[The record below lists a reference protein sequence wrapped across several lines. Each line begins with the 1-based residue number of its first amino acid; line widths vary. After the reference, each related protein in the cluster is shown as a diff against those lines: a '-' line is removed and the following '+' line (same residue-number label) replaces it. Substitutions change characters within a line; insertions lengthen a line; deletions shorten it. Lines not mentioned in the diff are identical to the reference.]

1 MATPVQLTL
10 TMDASGAVA
19 GVDQFN
25 KQIASIGPTAQ
36 SAAAKA
42 SKGFNGIESAERQA
56 HIAGQLFVRT
66 TGIEIPRALETVI
79 ARSQTLGPILQG
91 LFGVSVAAAAIPALI
106 EVGDKIVSIT
116 ENMAGYTDEVKKM
129 EQETIQASRQSFVNP
144 STLAVARSHLN
155 ELNAQIVEV
164 GKRREALNQ
173 AGPSAGQSI
182 LGAVV
187 PGLDI
192 VALYAQEQQRNAAVA
207 QGIELD
213 KERQELLQRQAELQK
228 QITDEIHAA
237 DQSADLA
244 GLTGYA
250 RIAQERAQQIKGI
263 NQNVALD
270 NNQKDQ
276 LIIDA
281 DQEAWGKSVE
291 LARQG
296 AQEVMALRHSVV
308 EDALT
313 GTAQIYQREADQI
326 EELNSKRAQSLI
338 TEKNYQD
345 ERALIHQRTLQQIS
359 AYEKQEAQETQGL
372 QEQALESGLTGDQ
385 LIIQQAEARI
395 AKERAL
401 YDQGAI
407 DYANYSARVEAI
419 DTERDNKLLQSAQQV
434 EQKKKQILEQAAED
448 EQNAQDAIVLA
459 SVNEWQRGN
468 AQILIDAQ
476 KRIAEIDKSER
487 SALQGWTEDSEQY
500 VAIEQ
505 AAQAKREVVWAETNQ
520 KILEEHKKQ
529 VEQLGAD
536 LESVF
541 DDIGSGNIGK
551 RILDNMKKLFFQ
563 ILAEWLM
570 TTQTMGSG
578 FGSLFGNIIFGPGS
592 TGANFFGGSSGGGN
606 MGILGGLLGAGSSS
620 GTAPFLP
627 GGVSSG
633 STASL
638 SSLFGSPST
647 GLVPSG
653 GGFTG
658 FDAGGSAG
666 LGAFSSGG
674 ISLGSGVPGALAGT
688 GSAAN
693 ALTTQSMASTL
704 AFGNVGTG
712 GLVAPLLGGSLGSV
726 KSGFMGSL
734 PGLLMMGAM
743 LGGSKLG
750 GVGQAGAMVSALAV
764 MAAMNPTGVAAS
776 ALGNFGNAIGIGGPA
791 ILSTLALAGGGLLGF
806 GLGEQFGPV
815 VGGIGGAAAGFGLG
829 FLIGGPIGGAILGL
843 LGGIFGGLFGGSKR
857 KKAANNYFTQQIQ
870 PAITQIENEFK
881 SFQLDYAS
889 ANSQLESLRSQAQD
903 QLSKL
908 KGEGKS
914 VFKDKVAPAIDEA
927 EKEINQFETER
938 ERRSGLVFGP
948 PQFHTGGY
956 VEAATSAWTTKPG
969 EMMAVLKRGEFVMDP
984 AATANNRPL
993 LEHLNAGGKIGNAHT
1008 PTSGLHLH
1016 FHSIDPVSA
1025 SQWMRRGGAA
1035 VIQDGLNR
1043 LRQEGH

>member
-1 MATPVQLTL
+1 MPTPIQLTL
-10 TMDASGAVA
+10 TMDASGAVS

-42 SKGFNGIESAERQA
+42 SQGFNGIESAERQA

-66 TGIEIPRALETVI
+66 TGIEMPRALETVI
-79 ARSQTLGPILQG
+79 ARSQALGPILQG
-91 LFGVSVAAAAIPALI
+91 LFGVSVFAAAVPAII
-106 EVGDKIVSIT
+106 EIGDKIISIT
-116 ENMAGYTDEVKKM
+116 ENMAGYTEEVKKM
-129 EQETIQASRQSFVNP
+129 EQETIQASRQSFINP
-144 STLAVARSHLN
+144 STLAVAKSHLQ
-155 ELNAQIVEV
+155 EINAEIVEI
-164 GKRREALNQ
+164 GKQKQAMDQ
-173 AGPSAGQSI
+173 AGPSAAQSI
-182 LGAVV
+182 LGTIM

-192 VALYAQEQQRNAAVA
+192 AMLYTQEQQRNAAVA

-213 KERQELLQRQAELQK
+213 KERQALLQREAELQK
-228 QITDEIHAA
+228 QITDEIRSA

-244 GLTGYA
+244 GLSGYA
-250 RIAQERAQQIKGI
+250 RIAGERAQQITNI
-263 NQNVALD
+263 NRNVALD
-270 NNQKDQ
+270 NTQKDQ

-296 AQEVMALRHSVV
+296 AQEVMALRHQVV
-308 EDALT
+308 EDALA
-313 GTAQIYQREADQI
+313 GTAKIYQAEADQLD
-326 EELNSKRAQSLI
+326 ELQAKRAQSLI

-345 ERALIHQRTLQQIS
+345 ERVLIHQRTLQQIA

-401 YDQGAI
+401 YAQGVI

-419 DTERDNKLLQSAQQV
+419 DQDRDNKLNQSDQAM
-434 EQKKKQILEQAAED
+434 EQKKKQILDQAAED
-448 EQNAQDAIVLA
+448 EQNAQEATVLS
-459 SVNEWQRGN
+459 SVSEWQRGN
-468 AQILIDAQ
+468 AQIQIDAQ
-476 KRIAEIDKSER
+476 RRIAEIDKSER
-487 SALQGWTEDSEQY
+487 NALQAWAEDSEQY

-505 AAQAKREVVWAETNQ
+505 GAQAKREAVWAETNQ

-551 RILDNMKKLFFQ
+551 RILDNIKKLFFQ
-563 ILAEWLM
+563 ILANWLM
-570 TTQTMGSG
+570 TTKMMGSG

-592 TGANFFGGSSGGGN
+592 TGANFFGSGTSGAGGT
-606 MGILGGLLGAGSSS
+606 GILGSFFGGGTSSS
-620 GTAPFLP
+620 FLP
-627 GGVSSG
+627 GGGSSG
-633 STASL
+633 L
-638 SSLFGSPST
+638 GSLFSGSSST
-647 GLVPSG
+647 GLVPS

-658 FDAGGSAG
+658 FDAGGGTG

-674 ISLGSGVPGALAGT
+674 MSLGAGVPGAFAGST
-688 GSAAN
+688 TSAAN
-693 ALTTQSMASTL
+693 ALSTQSVASTL
-704 AFGNVGTG
+704 ALGNGGIG
-712 GLVAPLLGGSLGSV
+712 GLAAPILTGSLGSL

-734 PGLLMMGAM
+734 PGLVMMGAL

-764 MAAMNPTGVAAS
+764 MAAMNPTGAAAT
-776 ALGNFGNAIGIGGPA
+776 ALGNFGNTIGIGGLGL
-791 ILSTLALAGGGLLGF
+791 LSTLAVAGGGLLGF
-806 GLGEQFGPV
+806 GLGQQFGPAI
-815 VGGIGGAAAGFGLG
+815 GSIGGAGAGLALAALVGLG
-829 FLIGGPIGGAILGL
+829 PVGLAIGAIVGL
-843 LGGIFGGLFGGSKR
+843 LGGIFGGLFGGSRR
-857 KKAANNYFTQQIQ
+857 KKQANNYFDQQIA
-870 PAITQIENEFK
+870 PAIKQIEDQFK
-881 SFQLDYAS
+881 SFQLDYPT
-889 ANSQLESLRSQAQD
+889 ANSQLEQLRSQAKD

-914 VFKDKVAPAIDEA
+914 VFRDKVSPAIDQA
-927 EKEINQFETER
+927 EKEIGQFETER

-948 PQFHTGGY
+948 PQFHSGGY

-969 EMMAVLKRGEFVMDP
+969 EMLAVLKRGEFVNDQDS
-984 AATANNRPL
+984 TAKNRPL
-993 LEHLNAGGKIGNAHT
+993 LEYLNAGGQIGNTHT
-1008 PTSGLHLH
+1008 PAGGLHLH

-1025 SQWMRRGGAA
+1025 AQWMRRGGASL
-1035 VIQDGLNR
+1035 IQDGLNR
-1043 LRQEGH
+1043 YRQEGH